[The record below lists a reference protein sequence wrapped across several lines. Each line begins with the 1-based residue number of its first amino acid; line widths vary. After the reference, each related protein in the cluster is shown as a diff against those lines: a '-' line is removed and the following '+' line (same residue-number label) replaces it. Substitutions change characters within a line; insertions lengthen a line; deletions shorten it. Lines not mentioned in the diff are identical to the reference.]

1 MSETLNEYD
10 DLLDGAEH
18 HWRNR
23 LLGLLALAAVVAAG
37 AYALWAMVLGGGG
50 SSAAEIQTATVER
63 GSISQTLSTTGVAVA
78 QSTANLSFEQAGT
91 VSAVNVALGQEV
103 KQGDVL
109 AEIKADEL
117 QSALTAAEVNLDSAQ
132 SQLDDLLA
140 GSTASELASA
150 DQSLLQ
156 AQANLD
162 DAESALE
169 DVLDGPSETELRSA
183 EQAVAAAESQL
194 AKAQESREKLYS
206 DSEDA
211 IAAAEEA
218 VSRAKDTLATAKLS
232 LLNAA
237 DTYCDAED
245 HILSICADFTIPLTD
260 AEMRQLTNSIADEI
274 GSTDPAG
281 DDLQAAEAEPSPTP
295 TATTEPTPTATAEP
309 IPPPTTQ
316 PTPEPEPTATPA
328 AEPTATPE
336 TESDTGNQTEPSS
349 NLAQATGSL
358 ISANISYKNAVANL
372 EAAQNDLQ
380 EAKEGP
386 SGTEIAAADVEV
398 SAAQLALDEAKANLD
413 ELKAGP
419 TQDDLDDAQNN
430 VDAANA
436 ALAVAQAKRDDV
448 YAGAGAQDIELQRE
462 KVRQAEEAVKKAQEN
477 LGKAQLIAPFDGT
490 VAALNVKVGDEVGA
504 GAEAAIVLNTPN
516 ALRLQ
521 LTFTESDVLN
531 VKAGQSGTATFDALE
546 NAAFPVEIESVG
558 TNPTSTQGVVTYE
571 AWAKVLSAPAAAGG
585 AGVSGAGS
593 RAAMLPAAAEIL
605 GMTEDDLRTALESG
619 QTLVEIAQAHGMSAD
634 DFQAALMEQI
644 RGTAAP
650 GGGASEP
657 AATSTAGATPSAGDS
672 GSADAA
678 DTSAAPLPG
687 MNASVTIILDQAQNV
702 LIVPESA
709 VQTEGRDSVVEVQ
722 KDDGSTEKVVVQT
735 GLSDGTNIEI
745 TDGLEEGQTVIIPTR
760 AASSTTQTTQAGLP
774 QGGFIISGE
783 GGPPVGG
790 GAGPNIQVGP

>member
-245 HILSICADFTIPLTD
+245 HILSI
-260 AEMRQLTNSIADEI
+260 S
-274 GSTDPAG
+274 
-281 DDLQAAEAEPSPTP
+281 
-295 TATTEPTPTATAEP
+295 
-309 IPPPTTQ
+309 
-316 PTPEPEPTATPA
+316 
-328 AEPTATPE
+328 
-336 TESDTGNQTEPSS
+336 
-349 NLAQATGSL
+349 
-358 ISANISYKNAVANL
+358 
-372 EAAQNDLQ
+372 
-380 EAKEGP
+380 
-386 SGTEIAAADVEV
+386 
-398 SAAQLALDEAKANLD
+398 
-413 ELKAGP
+413 
-419 TQDDLDDAQNN
+419 
-430 VDAANA
+430 
-436 ALAVAQAKRDDV
+436 
-448 YAGAGAQDIELQRE
+448 
-462 KVRQAEEAVKKAQEN
+462 
-477 LGKAQLIAPFDGT
+477 
-490 VAALNVKVGDEVGA
+490 
-504 GAEAAIVLNTPN
+504 
-516 ALRLQ
+516 
-521 LTFTESDVLN
+521 
-531 VKAGQSGTATFDALE
+531 
-546 NAAFPVEIESVG
+546 
-558 TNPTSTQGVVTYE
+558 
-571 AWAKVLSAPAAAGG
+571 
-585 AGVSGAGS
+585 
-593 RAAMLPAAAEIL
+593 
-605 GMTEDDLRTALESG
+605 
-619 QTLVEIAQAHGMSAD
+619 
-634 DFQAALMEQI
+634 
-644 RGTAAP
+644 
-650 GGGASEP
+650 
-657 AATSTAGATPSAGDS
+657 
-672 GSADAA
+672 
-678 DTSAAPLPG
+678 
-687 MNASVTIILDQAQNV
+687 ASVKGMVKSAQM
-702 LIVPESA
+702 L
-709 VQTEGRDSVVEVQ
+709 RM
-722 KDDGSTEKVVVQT
+722 
-735 GLSDGTNIEI
+735 
-745 TDGLEEGQTVIIPTR
+745 
-760 AASSTTQTTQAGLP
+760 
-774 QGGFIISGE
+774 
-783 GGPPVGG
+783 
-790 GAGPNIQVGP
+790 